1 MELIE
6 LIKQFS
12 RKQYLVV
19 SHYPRGHLTLAGAL
33 CGLVLVLLILPLGDD
48 EDKAN
53 GRTEIAL
60 DIDLSPELEQ
70 NADTEQEQPDVVALS
85 DFVITSHAKSQIEVQ
100 LILEDVTLW
109 RNIEVKSGDNLSAI
123 FSKVGLSD
131 QDLFRVLN
139 SSDEAKVLNQVYPGY
154 QLEFLIPVNV
164 DGDDE
169 LEQLRLLKSPLEGFL
184 FTLNNNNNY
193 DVESILNL
201 PQLRPTFK
209 VGTIADSLF
218 MAGQR
223 EQIPAV
229 TIMEMANIFGGVID
243 FILDPR
249 AGDDFSILYDEKYL
263 DGEFIGH
270 GDILATQ
277 YTNQGKIFTA
287 VRYID
292 KEGEAGYYNAEG
304 ESMRKVF
311 LRSPLDVFRISSN
324 FNPSRRHPILNTIRA
339 HKGTDYA
346 APRGTP
352 IRATSDGQV
361 TRASRNGSFGNL
373 VIVKHAGGFETKYAH
388 LSKYAN
394 GVKKGKR
401 VRQGDIIGYVGTTGS
416 ATGPHLH
423 YEFLMGGV
431 HQNPRTIIDKLPK
444 AKSIDPAEMD
454 SFRTQTAD
462 LLKRFSDM
470 NSTTFISLNQ
480 PSAD

>member
-6 LIKQFS
+6 LIKQFV
-12 RKQYLVV
+12 RRQTFVV

-48 EDKAN
+48 DSEPS
-53 GRTEIAL
+53 GRTEIVL
-60 DIDLSPELEQ
+60 DIVLNPDLERS
-70 NADTEQEQPDVVALS
+70 ADTEQEQPDALALS
-85 DFVITSHAKSQIEVQ
+85 DFVIAPQINPQIEDQ
-100 LILEDVTLW
+100 PILEDVTLW
-109 RNIEVKSGDNLSAI
+109 RNIEVESGDNISAI
-123 FSKVGLSD
+123 FSKVGLSA

-154 QLEFLIPVNV
+154 QLDFLIPVN
-164 DGDDE
+164 GEGEGE

-184 FTLNNNNNY
+184 FTLNNNNY
-193 DVESILNL
+193 DVESILNF

-249 AGDDFSILYDEKYL
+249 AGDDFSILYEEKYL

-270 GDILATQ
+270 GNILATQ
-277 YTNQGKIFTA
+277 YTNQGKTFTA
-287 VRYID
+287 VRYSD
-292 KEGEAGYYNAEG
+292 DEGEAGYYNAEG
-304 ESMRKVF
+304 ESMRKAF

-324 FNPSRRHPILNTIRA
+324 FNPRRRHPILNTIRA

-444 AKSIDPAEMD
+444 AESINPAEMD

-470 NSTTFISLNQ
+470 NSTTFITLNQ

>member
-19 SHYPRGHLTLAGAL
+19 SHYPRDHTYIAGAL
-33 CGLVLVLLILPLGDD
+33 CGLILVLLVLPLGGDAD
-48 EDKAN
+48 GDN
-53 GRTEIAL
+53 GRTEIVL
-60 DIDLSPELEQ
+60 DINLSPELAQ
-70 NADTEQEQPDVVALS
+70 PVDTEQKQPDALALS
-85 DFVITSHAKSQIEVQ
+85 DFVITPHAKSQIEVQ
-100 LILEDVTLW
+100 PIVENVTLW

-154 QLEFLIPVNV
+154 QLDFLIPPE
-164 DGDDE
+164 GE

-184 FTLNNNNNY
+184 FTLNNNNY
-193 DVESILNL
+193 DVESILNF

-263 DGEFIGH
+263 DGDFIGH

-277 YTNQGKIFTA
+277 YTNQGKTFTA
-287 VRYID
+287 VRYINE
-292 KEGEAGYYNAEG
+292 EGEAGYYNAEG
-304 ESMRKVF
+304 ESMRKAF

-444 AKSIDPAEMD
+444 AESIDPAQMD

-462 LLKRFSDM
+462 LLKRFSEL
-470 NSTTFISLNQ
+470 NGTTLITLNQ

>member
-12 RKQYLVV
+12 HKQYLVV

-33 CGLVLVLLILPLGDD
+33 CGLVLVLLVLPLGGD
-48 EDKAN
+48 EDEAN

-60 DIDLSPELEQ
+60 DIDLSTELEK
-70 NADTEQEQPDVVALS
+70 NADTEQEQPDALALS

-154 QLEFLIPVNV
+154 QLDFLIPVNV
-164 DGDDE
+164 DGDGE

-184 FTLNNNNNY
+184 FTLNNNNY
-193 DVESILNL
+193 DVESILNF

-209 VGTIADSLF
+209 AGTIADSLF

-277 YTNQGKIFTA
+277 YTNQGKTFTA

-292 KEGEAGYYNAEG
+292 EEGEAGYYNAEG
-304 ESMRKVF
+304 ESMRKAF
-311 LRSPLDVFRISSN
+311 LRSPIDVFRISSN

-352 IRATSDGQV
+352 IRATSNGQV

-454 SFRTQTAD
+454 SFHTQTVD

-470 NSTTFISLNQ
+470 NSTTFITLNQ

>member
-6 LIKQFS
+6 LIKQFA

-19 SHYPRGHLTLAGAL
+19 SHYPRDHIYIAGAL
-33 CGLVLVLLILPLGDD
+33 CGLILVLLVLPLGGDAD
-48 EDKAN
+48 GDN
-53 GRTEIAL
+53 GRTEIVL
-60 DIDLSPELEQ
+60 DINLSPELAQ
-70 NADTEQEQPDVVALS
+70 PVDTEQKQPDALALS
-85 DFVITSHAKSQIEVQ
+85 DFVITPHAKSQIEVQ
-100 LILEDVTLW
+100 PIVENVTLW

-154 QLEFLIPVNV
+154 QLDFLIPPE
-164 DGDDE
+164 GE

-184 FTLNNNNNY
+184 FTLNNNNY
-193 DVESILNL
+193 DVESILNF

-223 EQIPAV
+223 EQIPAI

-277 YTNQGKIFTA
+277 YTNQGKTFTA
-287 VRYID
+287 VRYINE
-292 KEGEAGYYNAEG
+292 EGEAGYYNAEG
-304 ESMRKVF
+304 ESMRKAF

-444 AKSIDPAEMD
+444 AESIDPAEMD
-454 SFRTQTAD
+454 SFRTQTTD
-462 LLKRFSDM
+462 LLKRFSEL
-470 NSTTFISLNQ
+470 NRTALITLNQ

>member
-12 RKQYLVV
+12 HKQYLVV

-33 CGLVLVLLILPLGDD
+33 CGLVLVLLVLPLGGD
-48 EDKAN
+48 EDEAN

-60 DIDLSPELEQ
+60 DIDLSPELEK
-70 NADTEQEQPDVVALS
+70 NADTEQEQPDALALS

-154 QLEFLIPVNV
+154 QLDFLIPVNV
-164 DGDDE
+164 DGDGE

-184 FTLNNNNNY
+184 FTLNNNNY
-193 DVESILNL
+193 DVESILNF

-209 VGTIADSLF
+209 AGTIADSLF

-277 YTNQGKIFTA
+277 YTNQGKTFTA

-304 ESMRKVF
+304 ESMRKAF
-311 LRSPLDVFRISSN
+311 LRSPIDVFRISSN

-454 SFRTQTAD
+454 SFHTQTVD

-470 NSTTFISLNQ
+470 NSTTFITLNQ

>member
-12 RKQYLVV
+12 HKQYLVV

-33 CGLVLVLLILPLGDD
+33 CGLVLVLLVLPLGGD
-48 EDKAN
+48 EDEAN

-60 DIDLSPELEQ
+60 DIDLSPELEK
-70 NADTEQEQPDVVALS
+70 NADTEQEQPDALALS
-85 DFVITSHAKSQIEVQ
+85 DFVITSHAKSHIEVQ

-154 QLEFLIPVNV
+154 QLDFLIPVNV
-164 DGDDE
+164 DGDGE

-184 FTLNNNNNY
+184 FTLNNNNY
-193 DVESILNL
+193 DVESILNF

-209 VGTIADSLF
+209 AGTIADSLF

-277 YTNQGKIFTA
+277 YTNQGKTFTA

-292 KEGEAGYYNAEG
+292 EEGEAGYYNAEG
-304 ESMRKVF
+304 ESMRKAF
-311 LRSPLDVFRISSN
+311 LRSPIDVFRISSN

-454 SFRTQTAD
+454 SFHTQTVD

-470 NSTTFISLNQ
+470 NSTTFITLNQ

>member
-6 LIKQFS
+6 LIKQFAS
-12 RKQYLVV
+12 KQYLVV
-19 SHYPRGHLTLAGAL
+19 SHYPRGHLIIAGAL
-33 CGLVLVLLILPLGDD
+33 CSLVLVLLILPLGDTD
-48 EDKAN
+48 EEAN
-53 GRTEIAL
+53 GRTEIIL
-60 DIDLSPELEQ
+60 DIDLEQ
-70 NADTEQEQPDVVALS
+70 NVDTEQDQPDALTLS
-85 DFVITSHAKSQIEVQ
+85 DFVITAEVAPQ
-100 LILEDVTLW
+100 AATQPILEDVTLW
-109 RNIEVKSGDNLSAI
+109 QNIEVKSGDNLSTI

-154 QLEFLIPVNV
+154 QLDFLIPPE
-164 DGDDE
+164 GE
-169 LEQLRLLKSPLEGFL
+169 LAQLRLLKSPLEGFL
-184 FTLNNNNNY
+184 FTLNNNNY
-193 DVESILNL
+193 DVESILNF

-209 VGTIADSLF
+209 VGSIADSLF

-277 YTNQGKIFTA
+277 YTNQGKTFIA
-287 VRYID
+287 VRYSNE
-292 KEGEAGYYNAEG
+292 EGETGYYNAEG
-304 ESMRKVF
+304 ESMRKAF

-444 AKSIDPAEMD
+444 AESIDPTEMD
-454 SFRTQTAD
+454 SFRMQTAD

-470 NSTTFISLNQ
+470 NSTTFITLNQ